1 MCVKVRPPRPV
12 SPLSLR
18 QSSIYPRLS
27 SPGPEVAA
35 AGGSA
40 AAGPITARQP
50 SSRPIGGLLAAAGR
64 VIVSCERLS
73 CRWQDFISKIN
84 TRTGGT
90 TTQHRAQLSDARP
103 QKPQLNL
110 DLKTKNNPCLHLGS
124 LLTVQMIHWTWHREC
139 QIYLDAWFVLML
151 YSDSQ
156 TMAVG
161 THSEQWSRYSE
172 LNKSRYVAVNLWWGS
187 LYLSEGR
194 LIGMNVVLTFSWWQ
208 PAPLCAII
216 YEQQFMRPPNLG
228 YTLHQHFF
236 LVLFQIVIIMH
247 CHSSPHVSN
256 DIVNT
261 ENISPTLQLNE
272 NFLCNLNTFKNV
284 IA

>member
-12 SPLSLR
+12 SRLSLR
-18 QSSIYPRLS
+18 QSSICPRLS

-124 LLTVQMIHWTWHREC
+124 LLTVQMIHWTWHGEC

-161 THSEQWSRYSE
+161 THSKQWSRYSG
-172 LNKSRYVAVNLWWGS
+172 LNKSRYVAVNPLVGLVVSIRGTVNWHECCVNVFLMAASTIVCHHLWA
-187 LYLSEGR
+187 
-194 LIGMNVVLTFSWWQ
+194 T
-208 PAPLCAII
+208 I
-216 YEQQFMRPPNLG
+216 YETSQSG
-228 YTLHQHFF
+228 IYT
-236 LVLFQIVIIMH
+236 
-247 CHSSPHVSN
+247 
-256 DIVNT
+256 T
-261 ENISPTLQLNE
+261 PTL
-272 NFLCNLNTFKNV
+272 FLGSFSNRDHNALPQFTSCQ
-284 IA
+284 